1 MFVVEGS
8 VGGLLSWLGFTD
20 HFVSKCSNALLL
32 RLDLKAFTGRAITNQ
47 WVFVFDSVKYS
58 IDLIPSS

>member
-20 HFVSKCSNALLL
+20 HFVSNVKKTGKRERERERERERDEL
-32 RLDLKAFTGRAITNQ
+32 RTA
-47 WVFVFDSVKYS
+47 
-58 IDLIPSS
+58 SSKRDTRP